1 MPVWLLFLLTGGVTG
16 RLGTALAVAVDFFKR
31 RQKGKHEPALRKVDL
46 DITHAES
53 ESAERVEAI
62 EAESKAWHGLM
73 ASYRNAIARWSRGD
87 STWLVFVDVVRG
99 LTRAG
104 RRAADLEPTVT
115 PRRNESQVYG
125 RLSVTSW

>member
-31 RQKGKHEPALRKVDL
+31 RQKGKHELALRKVDL

-87 STWLVFVDVVRG
+87 STWFAASPGPGDAPPISNLLSLRG
-99 LTRAG
+99 
-104 RRAADLEPTVT
+104 E
-115 PRRNESQVYG
+115 
-125 RLSVTSW
+125 TSHKYMAVCR